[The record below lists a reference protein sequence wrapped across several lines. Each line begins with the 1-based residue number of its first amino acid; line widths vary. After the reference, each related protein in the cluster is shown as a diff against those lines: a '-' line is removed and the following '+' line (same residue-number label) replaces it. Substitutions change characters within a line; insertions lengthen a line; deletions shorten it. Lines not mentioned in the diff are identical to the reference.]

1 MKSVVNYN
9 FRNLNM
15 NNIYKKTT
23 GIIGMMCL
31 LSLSVVFT
39 SCSSDDDEPQNT
51 EQNTDGRKLRQLT
64 IAEVPITRATL
75 DESGSA
81 VTASWTAGDKATLL
95 NVSAIPIEILY
106 GEVAASSNAFTS
118 TFTGSVSCDEL
129 DVVALIYPK
138 VTPAVGVGTYSV
150 VLSGQKGT
158 LTDIATHFHYVY
170 GVGQVTSVKATTAT
184 ATIEEM
190 KSLLAMCKFTFNDGT
205 NPIPVKT
212 LTINY
217 EESGYPLT
225 GTVTPSTDAGSV
237 AVNPD
242 WHEDWDEHQL
252 TVTLDNEAYEVYVAL
267 FPERVNTTF
276 RFTVTGSAG
285 TYTSTA
291 KAKLNAGKYYPV
303 NLTLTK

>member
-1 MKSVVNYN
+1 MQ
-9 FRNLNM
+9 
-15 NNIYKKTT
+15 KKYFKTAF
-23 GIIGMMCL
+23 IGMACL
-31 LSLSVVFT
+31 WAFSAVLT
-39 SCSSDDDEPQNT
+39 SCSSDDNESEST
-51 EQNTDGRKLRQLT
+51 EQPTIGRKLRQLT
-64 IAEVPITRATL
+64 ITDVPITRATL
-75 DESGSA
+75 DENGSA
-81 VTASWTAGDKATLL
+81 ISALWTAGDKATLL
-95 NVSAIPIEILY
+95 NVSAIPSELLY
-106 GEVAASSNAFTS
+106 GEVAASSNAVTS

-170 GVGQVTSVKATTAT
+170 GVGQVTPVTATTAT

-190 KSLLAMCKFTFNDGT
+190 KSLLALCKFTFNDGT

-217 EESGYPLT
+217 EGSGYPLT

-242 WHEDWDEHQL
+242 RHEYWDEHQL